1 MDTIGRGSIHGI
13 KILSNLFHP
22 KGPVKSERMGNGTFL
37 PVWCND
43 KNITHLLES
52 LGQHDYAF
60 RMDTIIIG
68 HQEHQSF
75 SHLWNK
81 RRRVK

>member
-1 MDTIGRGSIHGI
+1 
-13 KILSNLFHP
+13 
-22 KGPVKSERMGNGTFL
+22 MGNGTFL